1 MKKRIAVMSH
11 SKLTKIIK
19 KASQPEELGKIIII
33 ESSFDKT
40 KEIAQDLWE
49 NDKVDVFVC
58 GSSNLQIVK
67 DVIPAPIVPIKIS
80 GFDIIENL
88 IKAKSRGSRVV
99 LISYKQKVTHSF
111 SKEGLFNIDISEE
124 CYNNITELKSILNG
138 LKNNKENIV
147 IGSSL
152 VCDLCD
158 ELKIDSILIYSED
171 SIKNAINQAIQIQES
186 IQREKYKIKQFNTIL
201 NFTYSGI
208 IATDKN
214 NIIQIYNPMAENIL
228 EIPRKQ
234 IIGKNADNVIENS
247 RLSQVLQSKRPEID
261 QIQRI
266 NGHMILTSRIPIIVR
281 DQVEGVVAT
290 FRDVKSIEES
300 ERKIR
305 KQLHSKGLVSK
316 YTFLDIKGESRAIKE
331 CLSMAKEY
339 SSNDFSIL
347 ISGETGTGKELF
359 AHSIH
364 HESQRK
370 NEAFVVINCAAL
382 PESILESELFG
393 YVEGAFTGAK
403 KEGKV
408 GLFELAHNG
417 TILLDEISEAP
428 LSIQSRLLRVIQEKE
443 VMRLG
448 SDRVI
453 KIDTRII
460 TTTNK
465 NLWNEVVG
473 GRFRE
478 DLYYRLSVL
487 ELNLPPLRE
496 RRKDIP
502 VISRDYI
509 KNNFRNLYHV
519 YKKKWEDIFLY
530 LEGFEFYGNVREL
543 QNVLKRLALLIQ
555 KRENISPQDLISIAY
570 LKNKKEK
577 IDINKKDNKKGKEIE
592 KILEALNLTA
602 WDKGKA
608 AQRLGIS
615 RTTLWRKL
623 KIYGLE
629 E

>member
-1 MKKRIAVMSH
+1 MKKRIAIMSH
-11 SKLTKIIK
+11 NKLTEIIR
-19 KASQPEELGKIIII
+19 KAISPEDLEKFIII
-33 ESSFDKT
+33 ESSFNKT

-67 DVIPAPIVPIKIS
+67 DAVPAPIVPIRIS
-80 GFDIIENL
+80 GFDIMENL
-88 IKAKSRGSRVV
+88 IKAKSRGNRVI
-99 LISYKQKVTHSF
+99 LISYKQKVAHSF
-111 SKEGLFNIDISEE
+111 SQEGLFNNIDISEE
-124 CYNNITELKSILNG
+124 CYSDIIELNSILQG
-138 LKNNKENIV
+138 LKDNKENIV

-158 ELKIDSILIYSED
+158 ELKIDSILVYSED

-186 IQREKYKIKQFNTIL
+186 IEREKYKIKQFNAIL

-228 EIPRKQ
+228 GIPRKQ
-234 IIGKNADNVIENS
+234 IIGKNADDVIENT

-261 QIQRI
+261 QIQRV
-266 NGHMILTSRIPIIVR
+266 NGHMILTSRIPITVR

-305 KQLHSKGLVSK
+305 KQLYSKGLVSK
-316 YTFLDIKGESRAIKE
+316 YTFSDIKGESRAIKE

-339 SSNDFSIL
+339 STNDFSIL

-364 HESQRK
+364 HESHRK

-403 KEGKV
+403 KEGKI

-417 TILLDEISEAP
+417 TILLDEISETP

-448 SDRVI
+448 SDRVV

-460 TTTNK
+460 ATTNK
-465 NLWNEVVG
+465 NLWNEVVR

-478 DLYYRLSVL
+478 DL
-487 ELNLPPLRE
+487 
-496 RRKDIP
+496 
-502 VISRDYI
+502 
-509 KNNFRNLYHV
+509 
-519 YKKKWEDIFLY
+519 
-530 LEGFEFYGNVREL
+530 
-543 QNVLKRLALLIQ
+543 
-555 KRENISPQDLISIAY
+555 
-570 LKNKKEK
+570 
-577 IDINKKDNKKGKEIE
+577 
-592 KILEALNLTA
+592 
-602 WDKGKA
+602 
-608 AQRLGIS
+608 QRHS
-615 RTTLWRKL
+615 DTRYT
-623 KIYGLE
+623 
-629 E
+629 